1 MMAETSATVQK
12 SPGSQSVTDCDTNP
26 KSASGRPL
34 AAIGNMLRMREMA
47 MVILILFTGVILS
60 IFSPYFLSYA
70 NFIAIARGFS
80 MEGVVVVGMVMLL
93 VSGNFDL
100 SVGSVMALS
109 GIAAAALMVNAH
121 MPPPV
126 AVLGGMLVGGA
137 AGAINGFIVTQIG
150 VNPLIATLGMM
161 AVARGF
167 ALGFTSGHPVIN
179 VPLGF
184 AWVGQGSIAG
194 LPVPVLILAAV
205 VVIADLMMRKA
216 RALRQLYYVG
226 GSQKAAKL
234 SGINVNR
241 VVFMT
246 FVASGVFAAIA
257 GIISMAPLTSGV
269 PTAFVSVELRVIAA
283 CVIGGASLSGGEGT
297 VLGALLGLIFMS
309 LVTNAM
315 TMFGVSIYWEG
326 VITGSIL
333 TAAVSVDMLSR
344 RRLRK
349 F

>member
-1 MMAETSATVQK
+1 MGIETTAAVQGSKAVSFTPEDNLSLK
-12 SPGSQSVTDCDTNP
+12 SGGSRVL
-26 KSASGRPL
+26 G
-34 AAIGNMLRMREMA
+34 AITGILRMREMA
-47 MVILILFTGVILS
+47 MVVLILITCVILS
-60 IFSPYFLSYA
+60 IFSQHFMSFS

-80 MEGVVVVGMVMLL
+80 MEGIVVVGMVMLL
-93 VSGNFDL
+93 ISGNFDL
-100 SVGSVMALS
+100 SVGSVMALT
-109 GIAAAALMVNAH
+109 GIAAAALMVNAS
-121 MPPPV
+121 MPPWI
-126 AVLGGMLVGGA
+126 AVLGGLAVGAA
-137 AGAINGFIVTQIG
+137 AGAVNGFVVTQIG

-179 VPLGF
+179 VPLNF
-184 AWVGQGSIAG
+184 AWIGQGSILG
-194 LPVPVLILAAV
+194 LPIPVIILAV
-205 VVIADLMMRKA
+205 VVLSSDLMLRKA

-226 GSQKAAKL
+226 GNQKAAKL
-234 SGINVNR
+234 SGINVSR
-241 VVFMT
+241 VVFLT
-246 FVASGVFAAIA
+246 FVASGVFAAMA
-257 GIISMAPLTSGV
+257 GIISMARLTSGV

-326 VITGSIL
+326 VITGTIL
-333 TAAVSVDMLSR
+333 TVAVSVDMISR

-349 F
+349 Y